1 MAASSAIIG
10 KGTTLGYTST
20 TTATA
25 ATFYTSVTELFDV
38 GWPEEE
44 NQEAEVTHYT
54 SDDDRLEF
62 VGGWWGPQEVE
73 FEANYVKAGCTAMA
87 ALGTTKR
94 NWKITLPDSSIW
106 VFPGWLKKLG
116 GAIPNQDKVTVK
128 GTIRL
133 TGKPNF
139 TASTTP

>member
-1 MAASSAIIG
+1 MAESSAIIG
-10 KGTTLGYTST
+10 NGTTLGYTNT

-25 ATFYTSVTELFDV
+25 ATFYTTVSELFNV
-38 GWPEEE
+38 GFPTS
-44 NQEAEVTHYT
+44 EADEVEVTHYT
-54 SDDDRLEF
+54 SDNDWKEYA
-62 VGGWWGPQEVE
+62 GGTYSDGGTVD
-73 FEANYVKAGCTAMA
+73 FEANYVKTTVTALA

-106 VFPGWLKKLG
+106 VFPGYLKTLG
-116 GAIPNQDKVTVK
+116 GDNPNQDKTTIK

-139 TASTTP
+139 TAG